1 MREIDKLPYEVWYKG
16 PTGNQRRM
24 AAFHMRFMAEKFIE
38 CQNDKER
45 FYLVVLRNE

>member
-1 MREIDKLPYEVWYKG
+1 MREKDKLPYEVWYKG
-16 PTGNQRRM
+16 LAGNRRI
-24 AAFHMRFMAEKFIE
+24 AAFHMRFMAEKFVE